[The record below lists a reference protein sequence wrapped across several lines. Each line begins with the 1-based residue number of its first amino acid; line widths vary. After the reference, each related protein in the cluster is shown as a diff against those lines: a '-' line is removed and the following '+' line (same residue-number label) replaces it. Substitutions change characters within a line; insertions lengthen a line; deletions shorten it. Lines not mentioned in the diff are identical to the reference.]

1 MKAIPSKMHS
11 LSSLGVD
18 SSEKEVI
25 QEYKNSRVQSI
36 QSIQEKKVTGL
47 TSSTCNQA
55 LKEHKHSKN
64 KKSSMKIS
72 YPRNQLSKNK
82 SI

>member
-25 QEYKNSRVQSI
+25 QEYKNS
-36 QSIQEKKVTGL
+36 
-47 TSSTCNQA
+47 
-55 LKEHKHSKN
+55 KHSE
-64 KKSSMKIS
+64 
-72 YPRNQLSKNK
+72 YPRKKGYRPNK
-82 SI
+82 QYM